1 MNEGRGKSTR
11 ESAIRYEGRRMEC
24 LNLAVVSEGRRAK
37 PGEKRLGGLRYV
49 ELMGGVDG
57 VVS

>member
-1 MNEGRGKSTR
+1 MV
-11 ESAIRYEGRRMEC
+11 C